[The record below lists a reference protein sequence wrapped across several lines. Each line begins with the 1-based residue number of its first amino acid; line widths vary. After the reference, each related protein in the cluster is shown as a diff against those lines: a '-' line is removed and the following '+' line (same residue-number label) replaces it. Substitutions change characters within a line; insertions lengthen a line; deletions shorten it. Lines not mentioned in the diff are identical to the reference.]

1 MLQSLD
7 IVCLHIIT
15 RVKNIRAR
23 RCKQIIEIIDIDP
36 TTKEILTNE
45 VFRWDPVEDKFVYTG
60 KSYVLERLRAEK
72 DISREEMTDEIK
84 NRKKI
89 LEWMNENN
97 VREFRGVANIIARYN
112 EDPAEILKKIEK
124 GVKKIDV

>member
-7 IVCLHIIT
+7 IVCVQVIT

-45 VFRWDPVEDKFVYTG
+45 VFRWDPVEDKFTYSG
-60 KSYVLERLRAEK
+60 KSYILENIRAEK
-72 DISREEMTDEIK
+72 DLTREEMTAEIR
-84 NRKKI
+84 NRTKI
-89 LEWMNENN
+89 VEWMNENN
-97 VREFRGVANIIARYN
+97 IREFRDVSKIVAQYSEAPG
-112 EDPAEILKKIEK
+112 EVLSKLKD
-124 GVKKIDV
+124 VKTDA